1 MTAAPTEVPTGVP
14 SGARTAAPTGARTA
28 APIGVPIE
36 ARTVVPTAVVTGV
49 RTAVPTV
56 VPTGAPTVVAT
67 GAPMVVRTVGP
78 TGAPMVVRTAVP
90 TVGPT
95 AAPEQRQSAG
105 GAVPGVG
112 RPALRRCVDLAP
124 DLFAGTVWGRE
135 AHLSPRES
143 LPAPFDDLLS
153 LEAADHLVSR
163 QGLRTPFL
171 RIAKDGVTLPAS
183 RFTRPGGVGAT
194 IGDQIGD
201 DQLTRLFAGGATIVL
216 QALHRTWSPLI
227 DFAQQLTA
235 DLGHPVQVNAYLT
248 PPDSQ
253 GFAAHYDVH
262 DVFVLQVAGRKRWKI
277 HRPVHPAPARDQPW
291 TDHRQA
297 VERAAAAPAL
307 LDAVLRPG
315 DALYLP
321 RGFLHS
327 AQALAEISAHLTV
340 GVHVWTRQHVLEQLL
355 AELATD
361 PELRASLP
369 LGIDLTTTEGVGE
382 EMGQTLDALR
392 RALPRAQ
399 PAAVAARLRA
409 VVEAAAR
416 AEPVG
421 PVAQSLAAATAD
433 GGTRLRWR
441 RHLPGCLDA
450 GGDGDRAVVRTP
462 EADVSLPGWAG
473 PALTRLLA
481 GEVLRVAD
489 LGGPTDAARVAVA
502 STLLSEALVVVPD
515 PAGEK

>member
-1 MTAAPTEVPTGVP
+1 MAA
-14 SGARTAAPTGARTA
+14 
-28 APIGVPIE
+28 
-36 ARTVVPTAVVTGV
+36 
-49 RTAVPTV
+49 RTAVPM
-56 VPTGAPTVVAT
+56 AA
-67 GAPMVVRTVGP
+67 
-78 TGAPMVVRTAVP
+78 RTAVP
-90 TVGPT
+90 MAART
-95 AAPEQRQSAG
+95 AVPEQRLSTG
-105 GAVPGVG
+105 GAVPGEG
-112 RPALRRCVDLAP
+112 RPALRRCMDLAP
-124 DLFAGTVWGRE
+124 DLFAETVWGRE
-135 AHLSPRES
+135 AHLSPREG
-143 LPAPFDDLLS
+143 LPAPFDDLLT
-153 LEAADHLVSR
+153 LQAVDHLVSR

-171 RIAKDGVTLPAS
+171 RMAKDGVTLPAS

-194 IGDQIGD
+194 ISDQIGD

-262 DVFVLQVAGRKRWKI
+262 DVFVLQVAGRKRWRI

-291 TDHRQA
+291 TDHRRA

-355 AELATD
+355 AELAAD

-369 LGIDLTTTEGVGE
+369 LGVDLTTAEGIAE
-382 EMGQTLDALR
+382 ETAQTLDVLR
-392 RALPRAQ
+392 RALPRVQ
-399 PAAVAARLRA
+399 PAAVAGRLRA

-421 PVAQSLAAATAD
+421 PLAQSLAAAAAD

-441 RHLPGCLDA
+441 RHLPGRLDS
-450 GGDGDRAVVRTP
+450 GGDGERVVVRTP
-462 EADVSLPGWAG
+462 EAEVTLPGWAG
-473 PALTRLLA
+473 PALARLLA
-481 GEVLRVAD
+481 GEVLRVDD
-489 LGGPTDAARVAVA
+489 LGGPDDPARVGVA
-502 STLLSEALVVVPD
+502 STLLSEALAVVPD